1 MAVEAGEEFVQ
12 VGAGEGPLKW
22 TGGLLVVVL
31 EGQQALLE
39 SGEGGEVIGGED
51 LTLDD
56 GEIDLNL
63 VEQLAWTGVWT
74 STIEGHAARR
84 RLAAFSP
91 RWEEPLSVIQK
102 TRRAER

>member
-1 MAVEAGEEFVQ
+1 MAVEASEEFVQ

-56 GEIDLNL
+56 GEIDLDL
-63 VEQLAWTGVWT
+63 VEPAGMNRGMDQESIRPTGADT
-74 STIEGHAARR
+74 LYRPFDHD
-84 RLAAFSP
+84 
-91 RWEEPLSVIQK
+91 
-102 TRRAER
+102 ERSSYP